1 MAMLSISFDVPDED
15 AARMLAAFRRR
26 IGNPDLTPEQMLAFL
41 KENAR
46 QQIVDVVM
54 AEERNAIEEQKAAV
68 TPIAMA

>member
-26 IGNPDLTPEQMLAFL
+26 IGNPTLTSEQMLAFL

-54 AEERNAIEEQKAAV
+54 AEERKAIEEQKAAV
-68 TPIAMA
+68 IPIAMA